1 MICVSL
7 KSMTNGLQ
15 AGDFLI
21 FQIESGY
28 GLLRILDIETDEN
41 GENIWHVAAYNELFP
56 DIEFA
61 EMGISNGLTV
71 DVPHIALTN
80 RAFESTQVSKIE
92 NQPLTTDELQGY
104 ENWKTSEREISDR
117 SIRLIL
123 GLR

>member
-1 MICVSL
+1 
-7 KSMTNGLQ
+7 MTNGFQ

-28 GLLRILDIETDEN
+28 GLLRILDIEKDEK
-41 GENIWHVAAYNELFP
+41 GENIWHVAAYNDLFP

-71 DVPHIALTN
+71 DVPHVALTN

-104 ENWKTSEREISDR
+104 ENWKASEREISDR